1 MLTLADIQTARFQ
14 SATGYC
20 PSSPDFLELVNDAV
34 TELIRRGDW
43 SETLLPIRVCVKSGC
58 VTWPRYVGQ
67 VRKMNA
73 CKGSIPMRSV
83 WYEFLEHR
91 RRGQIHEWQAWQ
103 GAERSAEMQFRAPT
117 YNDIYGPNC
126 TVRAYLDVPADIGA
140 TVTLFGTDNNGQP
153 LTTNNGDGTWSP
165 GVTLT
170 GALPFAS
177 TNLFV
182 SSIERVVKSPTQG
195 QVRLYAYDATRDALW
210 DLAVYAPS
218 ETNPSYLRYRLAGGE
233 RPGNGAPC
241 NSGCSQTIIA
251 LVKLNPVPVQS
262 PTDLVIINNR
272 GALLDALRALKRE
285 DANDEAGARLLW
297 AGAVEKLNRQLE
309 NDFPDEQ
316 FAARNNVFAGRT
328 LRNRMF

>member
-43 SETLLPIRVCVKSGC
+43 SETLLPIRVCVKRGC

-73 CKGSIPMRSV
+73 CKGNTSRCARCGDASF
-83 WYEFLEHR
+83 WSTG
-91 RRGQIHEWQAWQ
+91 RGPDSRMANVAGGRAQRQEI
-103 GAERSAEMQFRAPT
+103 QFRAPT

-126 TVRAYLDVPADIGA
+126 TVRAYLDVCRRHWGYGHACLARTTMG
-140 TVTLFGTDNNGQP
+140 NP
-153 LTTNNGDGTWSP
+153 LATNNGDGTWSP

-195 QVRLYAYDATRDALW
+195 PGAPLCLRCHAGRAR
-210 DLAVYAPS
+210 DLAVYAP
-218 ETNPSYLRYRLAGGE
+218 
-233 RPGNGAPC
+233 
-241 NSGCSQTIIA
+241 
-251 LVKLNPVPVQS
+251 
-262 PTDLVIINNR
+262 
-272 GALLDALRALKRE
+272 
-285 DANDEAGARLLW
+285 
-297 AGAVEKLNRQLE
+297 
-309 NDFPDEQ
+309 
-316 FAARNNVFAGRT
+316 
-328 LRNRMF
+328 